1 MYKIDVDID
10 ALYSLKGAINRFS
23 NDITEIGKSIDT
35 YLQGTIDSLQKTL
48 DYFQERLDIAQREVD
63 KAKEELYRAECAYES
78 CLRSQRPV
86 EDEDGHTYY
95 TPSCSFQGARVN
107 VCRKAV
113 QQAENVRDVWQKKVD
128 AAERIKSDCVREI
141 DRYNDPGG
149 FLHSPGGRQI
159 LLNLA
164 EDHSNKAISS
174 LDNTINALED
184 ILSFSFET
192 GESVTSTES
201 TSVNEMN
208 DIEYSDE
215 MYTSKGDKFKEGK
228 RKVDELIEEKYGD
241 TSKPN
246 VFQICPNC
254 GKFKYVDCICER
266 GQRERE
272 R

>member
-1 MYKIDVDID
+1 MDIDVDID
-10 ALYSLKGAINRFS
+10 VLYSLKGAINKTS
-23 NDITEIGKSIDT
+23 KDLIDIGKSIDA
-35 YLQGTIDSLQKTL
+35 YLQGTIDRLQKTL

-63 KAKEELYRAECAYES
+63 KAKEELHRAECTYES
-78 CLRSQRPV
+78 CLRSQRKV

-107 VCRKAV
+107 VCKKAV
-113 QQAENVRDVWQKKVD
+113 LQAEKVRDVWRQNVD

-149 FLHSPGGRQI
+149 FFHSPGGRQI

-164 EDHSNKAISS
+164 EDHSNKATSS
-174 LDNTINALED
+174 LDNTISAVED

-192 GESVTSTES
+192 GESVTPTES
-201 TSVNEMN
+201 TSVNGMS
-208 DIEYSDE
+208 DIEYSEE
-215 MYTSKGDKFKEGK
+215 MYTSKREKFEEGK
-228 RKVDELIEEKYGD
+228 KKVDELIEKKYGD
-241 TSKPN
+241 TTQPN
-246 VFQICPNC
+246 VYEICPYC
-254 GKFKYVDCICER
+254 RKFKYIDCICER